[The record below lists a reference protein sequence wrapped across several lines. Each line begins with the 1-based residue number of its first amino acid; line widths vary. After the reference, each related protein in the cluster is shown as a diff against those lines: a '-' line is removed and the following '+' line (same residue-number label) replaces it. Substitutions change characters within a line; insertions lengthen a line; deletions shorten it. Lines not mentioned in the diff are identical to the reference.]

1 MAQSAF
7 TALSTSRTHHLAC
20 HSQTTP
26 CPLTTVFVIVT
37 VPFEVAA
44 TTTATMTFSKGGC
57 VVEIT
62 QEEKSGTMK
71 DFRTMFCK
79 LYQW

>member
-1 MAQSAF
+1 MNGTISVYGSFHQPDASSCLPFSNNA
-7 TALSTSRTHHLAC
+7 
-20 HSQTTP
+20 
-26 CPLTTVFVIVT
+26 
-37 VPFEVAA
+37 VPIEVAA